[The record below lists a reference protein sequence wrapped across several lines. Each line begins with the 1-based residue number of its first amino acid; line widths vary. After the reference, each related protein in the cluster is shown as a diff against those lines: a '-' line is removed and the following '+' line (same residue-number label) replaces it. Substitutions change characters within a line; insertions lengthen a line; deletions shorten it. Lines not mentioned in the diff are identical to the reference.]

1 MAEIVQKHH
10 FDTRL
15 TAPEGKTG
23 APCLATFFICAGS
36 SFVHLINQVA
46 RLSVLG
52 DFGLQ
57 PRVKVG
63 FLSNITQYFCRKIDF
78 TPARDFGNLCSSLK
92 RTAWQQPGS
101 ALIAFFV
108 EWALLQSVH
117 ELYRASEPIGSHGSS
132 TVASSCSKVSRCS
145 WVRYFLSTTT

>member
-52 DFGLQ
+52 DFEPQ

-63 FLSNITQYFCRKIDF
+63 ILSNLAQYFSRKIDF
-78 TPARDFGNLCSSLK
+78 LLVRDFGN
-92 RTAWQQPGS
+92 
-101 ALIAFFV
+101 FV
-108 EWALLQSVH
+108 H
-117 ELYRASEPIGSHGSS
+117 Y
-132 TVASSCSKVSRCS
+132 
-145 WVRYFLSTTT
+145 